1 MKLLN
6 LYWSKIIYNFI
17 SDFTTSLSR
26 EAAKST
32 PTNTEVVEE
41 TSRAEEITTPPEDI
55 NITAFQSAE
64 KVNSCSTK
72 NQLRSIQNLQRK
84 GNIKL
89 KYTK

>member
-6 LYWSKIIYNFI
+6 LYWSKFIYNFI

-41 TSRAEEITTPPEDI
+41 TSRGEEITTPPEHQHNRI
-55 NITAFQSAE
+55 L
-64 KVNSCSTK
+64 VC
-72 NQLRSIQNLQRK
+72 
-84 GNIKL
+84 
-89 KYTK
+89 